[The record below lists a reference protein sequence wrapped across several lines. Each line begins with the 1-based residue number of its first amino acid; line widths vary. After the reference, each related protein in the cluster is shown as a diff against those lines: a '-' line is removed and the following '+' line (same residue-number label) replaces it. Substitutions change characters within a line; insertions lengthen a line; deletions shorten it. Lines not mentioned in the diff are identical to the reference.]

1 MEKRLY
7 QSHTYYIHGNHPRI
21 LLFSGMHGN
30 EYESGKILT
39 KYLTKHA
46 STLPDFVY
54 IPEVSPSAVAAG
66 TRKNSY
72 DHDINRQ
79 FTHHTDDPEALSIMT
94 IVQPYIFNLCIDI
107 HEDPDRTMS
116 CYIYDT
122 AHMTSAELEAYRS
135 CIQTTKARLYTG
147 VDDIDDEHLMLQVDK
162 GYVSLGYDAS
172 SETAGFSSRWL
183 YEKGIAK
190 RTFTVEIPG
199 KAPASLKDS
208 IIRVLTPYLLNTY
221 HSA

>member
-1 MEKRLY
+1 MEQHTY
-7 QSHTYYIHGNHPRI
+7 QSHTYYIQGTKPRI

-30 EYESGKILT
+30 EYESGRILT
-39 KYLTKHA
+39 VYLAEHA
-46 STLPDFVY
+46 GSLPDFVY
-54 IPEVSPSAVAAG
+54 IPEVSPSAVQAG
-66 TRKNSY
+66 TRKNGY

-79 FTHHTDDPEALSIMT
+79 FTSGTADPEALAVMH
-94 IVQPYIFNLCIDI
+94 IVTPYQFNLCIDI

-122 AHMTSAELEAYRS
+122 AHMTPSELEAYRS
-135 CIQTTKARLYTG
+135 CIQTTDARLYTG
-147 VDDIDDEHLMLQVDK
+147 IDDVDDEHLMLQVDK
-162 GYVSLGYDAS
+162 GYVSLGYEKS

-183 YEKGIAK
+183 YETGVAK

-199 KAPASLKDS
+199 KANASLKES
-208 IIRVLTPYLLNTY
+208 VIRVLTPYLLNAY